1 MTGFSW
7 MKALAA
13 GALMGAML
21 VFPRQAAES
30 ALAAL
35 QLFAVK
41 ILPGLLPFSVCAL
54 LLTAGHTLP
63 ASALVL
69 LALPAGSPVGA
80 RLFQNARLS
89 ADRSRR
95 AAACTGVMSPMFF
108 LYTVSAWMND
118 ARAGR
123 LLLAA
128 HILSALLCGCF
139 FPRWPRERISLPY
152 LSAPQAVAQGAQAML
167 TVAACV
173 ALGTVSARML
183 YCALPGLPPAAVAA
197 AQSLLEVSSG
207 TKALIAQDAPLPAI
221 AACAGF
227 TGLSILLQ
235 NASFWQKNGLTLFD
249 LTKIALLRAAI
260 AFVLCLAALPLFA
273 RG

>member
-69 LALPAGSPVGA
+69 LA
-80 RLFQNARLS
+80 RLFQNAGLS

-118 ARAGR
+118 ARVGR

-139 FPRWPRERISLPY
+139 FPRWPRKRISLPY